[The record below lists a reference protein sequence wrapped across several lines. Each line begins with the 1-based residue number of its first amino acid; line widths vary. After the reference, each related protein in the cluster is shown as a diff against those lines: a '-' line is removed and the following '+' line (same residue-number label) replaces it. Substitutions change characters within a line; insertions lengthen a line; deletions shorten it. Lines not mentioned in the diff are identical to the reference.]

1 MKDEIYC
8 QIVKQLTDNGNQASE
23 SHGWEL
29 MWLASGCFA
38 PSAVLLREVNLF
50 LRSRK
55 HQLAADCFARLQRTL
70 KYEIFF
76 VYISSNYLI

>member
-1 MKDEIYC
+1 MTFISWEIIKDGIIC

-23 SHGWEL
+23 SRGWEL

-38 PSAVLLREVNLF
+38 PSAVLLKEVNLF

-70 KYEIFF
+70 K
-76 VYISSNYLI
+76 